1 MATTSIWA
9 VKGTASAIRRVEMY
23 IENPEKTTEEA
34 GFEFQSSLHQIE
46 NDGGMIQEY
55 SAEEL
60 KQEKVCYVSGV
71 NCSVPDDA
79 WEEFA
84 AIYDGW
90 GKPCK
95 GRVCYHGY
103 QSFREGEV
111 TAEQAHEIGVRLVEE
126 LWGDRFQVVVATHLN
141 TGHYHNHIML
151 NAISFADGLKFVN
164 RKSDYRRMRE
174 VSDALCREYGLS
186 VIENPGQNSK
196 HYGEWK
202 AEQEGRPTERGE
214 IRKDLEN
221 AIEKLGH
228 KTPQP
233 APSSAK
239 EKSKSSARG
248 DIRQD
253 FDSAAYQASTMQELI
268 QQMEEWG
275 YEWNFSG
282 KYPKIKPPGK
292 DRFFRLYK
300 LGEGYDSLET
310 LARRVLDMQKKTAPM
325 KIPSAYYRY
334 RGNFKKRKKAT
345 GFLALY
351 YYHCYRLGVFAKR
364 KYPKYT
370 PEFRAAQKQLHDMT
384 KAAAFLQN
392 ANIHSKEELQKY
404 RIQLRQKERICYE
417 AAAELQQKLIQS
429 SDARENKELVLQLE
443 AIKEQEKVLQ
453 EQKRLCNLVDEQ
465 QPDQHE
471 DRKISAAKLE

>member
-9 VKGTASAIRRVEMY
+9 VKGTASAIRRVEMH

-34 GFEFQSSLHQIE
+34 GYEFQSSLHQVD
-46 NDGGMIQEY
+46 NGDTMMQEY

-60 KQEKVCYVSGV
+60 KQEKVCYVSGI
-71 NCSVPDDA
+71 NCSAPNDA

-84 AIYDGW
+84 AVYDGW
-90 GKPCK
+90 EKPCK

-111 TAEQAHEIGVRLVEE
+111 TAEQAHEIGVQLVEE
-126 LWGDRFQVVVATHLN
+126 LWGDRFQAVVATHLN

-151 NAISFADGLKFVN
+151 NAISFADGLKYVN

-202 AEQEGRPTERGE
+202 AEQEGRPTDRGE
-214 IRKDLEN
+214 IRKDLES

-228 KTPQP
+228 R
-233 APSSAK
+233 APLFIPPSAK
-239 EKSKSSARG
+239 EKPTVRRN
-248 DIRQD
+248 IRQD

-275 YEWNFSG
+275 YAWNFNG

-310 LARRVLDMQKKTAPM
+310 LARRVLDLQKKTAPM
-325 KIPSAYYRY
+325 KRPSAYYRY

-351 YYHCYRLGVFAKR
+351 YYHCYRIGVFAKR

-370 PEFRAAQKQLHDMT
+370 PEFRAAQKQIHDMT

-392 ANIHSKEELQKY
+392 ANIHSKADFQQY
-404 RIQLRQKERICYE
+404 QVQLRQKEKDCRT
-417 AAAELQQKLIQS
+417 AVTMLQQKLIQS
-429 SDARENKELVLQLE
+429 NDSQENRELITQLD
-443 AIKEQEKVLQ
+443 KWHEKQQILL
-453 EQKRLCNLVDEQ
+453 EQKKLCAIVEEQ
-465 QPDQHE
+465 QPQEQTKHQ
-471 DRKISAAKLE
+471 ISENEIQA